1 MESSELYYKLESWPP
16 EQDRSTIF
24 RIATEV
30 PLLQG
35 TVITILMM
43 GLSKEHPLNSPDAL
57 ELVDQLIKRAASLQA
72 YQNFNTIRGNSL
84 KKKHL
89 KNI

>member
-43 GLSKEHPLNSPDAL
+43 GLSKEHSLNSPDAL
-57 ELVDQLIKRAASLQA
+57 ELVDQLVKRAASLQVF
-72 YQNFNTIRGNSL
+72 QNFNTIRGNSP
-84 KKKHL
+84 K
-89 KNI
+89 

>member
-1 MESSELYYKLESWPP
+1 MEPSEQYYKLESWPP
-16 EQDRSTIF
+16 EQDRTTMF

-35 TVITILMM
+35 TVITILNI

-57 ELVDQLIKRAASLQA
+57 ELVDQLVKRAASLQVF
-72 YQNFNTIRGNSL
+72 QNFNTIRGKSL
-84 KKKHL
+84 
-89 KNI
+89 

>member
-1 MESSELYYKLESWPP
+1 METSENYYKLESWPP
-16 EQDRSTIF
+16 EQDRTTIF

-35 TVITILMM
+35 TVITILMI

-57 ELVDQLIKRAASLQA
+57 ELVDQLIRRAALLHV
-72 YQNFNTIRGNSL
+72 YQNYNTIRGKSL
-84 KKKHL
+84 
-89 KNI
+89 

>member
-84 KKKHL
+84 M
-89 KNI
+89 

>member
-1 MESSELYYKLESWPP
+1 MESSEQYYKLESWPP

-35 TVITILMM
+35 TIITILKI

-57 ELVDQLIKRAASLQA
+57 ELVDQLVKRAASLQV
-72 YQNFNTIRGNSL
+72 YQNFMNTIKG
-84 KKKHL
+84 
-89 KNI
+89 IT